1 MRPVYNVTAR
11 TSVKVNID
19 PCDIARILNEERER
33 VAGGRDY
40 YISSDGTIMNGGG
53 RWAEKEGDATEEQ
66 ARLYDALE
74 LCADYF
80 NRMEIKL

>member
-11 TSVKVNID
+11 TFVKVDIE
-19 PCDIARILNEERER
+19 PSDIARILNDERER

-53 RWAEKEGDATEEQ
+53 RWDEKEGEATEEQ
-66 ARLYDALE
+66 SRLYDALA

-80 NRMEIKL
+80 RRMEDRL

>member
-1 MRPVYNVTAR
+1 MRPIYNVTAR
-11 TSVKVNID
+11 TSVKVNIE
-19 PCDIARILNEERER
+19 PSDIARILNEERER

-66 ARLYDALE
+66 ARLYEALKISAE
-74 LCADYF
+74 YF
-80 NRMEIKL
+80 RKMEDRL

>member
-1 MRPVYNVTAR
+1 MRPVYNVTAK
-11 TSVKVNID
+11 TYVKVDIE
-19 PCDIARILNEERER
+19 PSDIARILNDERER

-40 YISSDGTIMNGGG
+40 YIGSDGTIMNGGG
-53 RWAEKEGDATEEQ
+53 RWDEKEGEATEEQ
-66 ARLYDALE
+66 ARLYDALA